1 MENPSLNLSLLFLAL
16 KYLDLILWALSFGL
30 HWRVDM
36 HERALIIM
44 AFDPL
49 FGLWP
54 SSFFVSRVIVGLAIS
69 CSKIGQKPAKTKYLQ
84 NICANAKTTNNWAE
98 VRKVSD
104 FDIKLMP
111 LSRINKG

>member
-1 MENPSLNLSLLFLAL
+1 MCMNGP
-16 KYLDLILWALSFGL
+16 
-30 HWRVDM
+30 
-36 HERALIIM
+36 LIIM

-54 SSFFVSRVIVGLAIS
+54 SSSCHCVIVGLVFS

-98 VRKVSD
+98 VRMVSD
-104 FDIKLMP
+104 FDIKFMP
-111 LSRINKG
+111 LSKLNRG